1 MTTTELYFQHRIDA
15 LWHRYTQVTPVAIR
29 LNRLAFEMQRIN
41 HYLAKGE
48 L

>member
-1 MTTTELYFQHRIDA
+1 MATTELYFQHRIDA
-15 LWHRYTQVTPVAIR
+15 LYHRYKQVTPAAIR